1 MSHFLPAPTPD
12 APVLDIDG
20 LAVQYRTAAGTIDA
34 VRDVSLRIERGE
46 RVAIVGES
54 GSGKSTTAHAIVQL
68 LATQARIVRGSIR
81 FNGTDL
87 VGAAHKDLRAVR
99 GRRIGLVPQDP
110 TVSLNPV
117 KRIGTQVAEVL
128 VIHGLADRR
137 SAEWAAVEAL
147 RRAGLPEPE
156 LRAAQYPHELSGG
169 MRQRVLIAIAIIGG
183 PDLIIAD
190 EPTSALDV
198 TVQRQ
203 ILDHIDE
210 LAAETGMSVL
220 LITHDLGIAAD
231 RADRIVVMSEGVVV
245 EQGTPAEVLGA
256 PSHPYTRA
264 LIAAAPSLNAAGD
277 VDRELEPLAE
287 DIRVRVFG
295 GAPGDPF
302 TVRDRPGATT
312 GFDDHATD
320 VLVLN
325 NLVKDFPGPRGSAA
339 NRAVDQVSFTVPRG
353 QTFALVGES
362 GSGKTTTA
370 RLALRLDDA
379 TSGQVLF
386 DGRDITTARG
396 RELRQLR
403 RRIQLVHQ
411 NPYASLN
418 PRLTIGQIV
427 TDPLIAHGLGSGA
440 ERRARAAE
448 LVDVVALPATVLN
461 RRPAELS
468 GGQRQRV
475 AIARALAVN
484 PELLVLDEPVSALD
498 VSIQAQILGLLASL
512 QQSLGLSYL
521 FISHDLAVVR
531 QIAHRVGVMRLGE
544 LVEVGDV
551 AEVFRSPQHEYT
563 RALLEAIP
571 GRGTPVATP

>member
-1 MSHFLPAPTPD
+1 MSDHTPEPGT
-12 APVLDIDG
+12 PVLHIDG
-20 LAVQYRTAAGTIDA
+20 LAVQYRTDAGTIDA
-34 VRDVSLRIERGE
+34 VRDVNLTINRGE

-68 LATQARIVRGSIR
+68 LASQAGIVRGSIR

-87 VGAAHKDLRAVR
+87 VGATRTDLRAVR

-128 VIHGLADRR
+128 VIHGLADRKT
-137 SAEWAAVEAL
+137 AETAAVEAL

-277 VDRELEPLAE
+277 VDRELQPLAE
-287 DIRVRVFG
+287 DIRARVFG

-302 TVRDRPGATT
+302 TVRERPAAASS
-312 GFDDHATD
+312 FDEHASD

-325 NLVKDFPGPRGSAA
+325 DLVKDFPGPRGAAA
-339 NRAVDQVSFTVPRG
+339 NRAVDRVSFTVPRG

-370 RLALRLDDA
+370 RLALRLDDS

-386 DGRDITTARG
+386 DGRDITTSRG
-396 RELRQLR
+396 RELRELR

-418 PRLTIGQIV
+418 PRLTIGQII
-427 TDPLIAHGLGSGA
+427 TDPLTAHGLGTGA

-448 LVDVVALPATVLN
+448 LVDVVALPATVLS

-551 AEVFRSPQHEYT
+551 AQVFRSPRHEYT
-563 RALLEAIP
+563 RALLDAIP
-571 GRGTPVATP
+571 GRRTPLATS

>member
-1 MSHFLPAPTPD
+1 MSRSLPSPHPA
-12 APVLDIDG
+12 APVLDIES
-20 LAVQYRTAAGTIDA
+20 LAVQYRTAAGTVDA

-68 LATQARIVRGSIR
+68 LARQAQIVRGSIR
-81 FNGTDL
+81 FNGSEL
-87 VGAAHKDLRAVR
+87 VGAAQKDLRAVR

-117 KRIGTQVAEVL
+117 KRIGTQVGEVL
-128 VIHGLADRR
+128 VIHGLADRKN
-137 SAEWAAVEAL
+137 AEIVAVEAL

-277 VDRELEPLAE
+277 VDRELQPLAE
-287 DIRVRVFG
+287 DIRARVFG

-302 TVRDRPGATT
+302 TVRERPAAASS
-312 GFDDHATD
+312 FDEHASD

-325 NLVKDFPGPRGSAA
+325 DLVKDFPGPRGAAA
-339 NRAVDQVSFTVPRG
+339 NRAVDRVSFTVPRG

-370 RLALRLDDA
+370 RLALRLDDS

-386 DGRDITTARG
+386 DGRDITTSRG
-396 RELRQLR
+396 RELRELR

-418 PRLTIGQIV
+418 PRLTIGQII
-427 TDPLIAHGLGSGA
+427 TDPLTAHGLGTGA

-448 LVDVVALPATVLN
+448 LVDVVALPATVLS

-551 AEVFRSPQHEYT
+551 AQVFRSPRHEYT
-563 RALLEAIP
+563 RALLDAIP
-571 GRGTPVATP
+571 GRRTPLATS